1 MKLEMLL
8 KRRMMS
14 PFRSRKTSFC
24 SHTGRRSAG
33 FTYVELMIT
42 LGIMGVLASVAIPSA
57 KAMMA
62 REREH
67 ELRINL
73 VEIREAIDAYKRAAD
88 QGRIE
93 LKLGDSGYPHRLSDL
108 VEGVKDRQSL
118 DGKMLYFLRR
128 IPRDP
133 MDATANDAE
142 SSWGKRAYKSP
153 PEAPEEGDD
162 VYDVYSRSSGVGMN
176 NVPYRQW

>member
-1 MKLEMLL
+1 MKLAMPLNL
-8 KRRMMS
+8 RTMR
-14 PFRSRKTSFC
+14 PLCGLTSSA
-24 SHTGRRSAG
+24 SHRVGRRCSG

-42 LGIMGVLASVAIPSA
+42 LGIMGVLASVAIPTA

-67 ELRINL
+67 ELRSNL
-73 VEIREAIDAYKRAAD
+73 VEIREAIDSYKRAAD

-93 LKLGDSGYPHRLSDL
+93 LKLGDSGYPHKLSDL

-133 MDATANDAE
+133 MDVTSDDAE

-153 PEAPEEGDD
+153 PGAPEEGDD
-162 VYDVYSRSSGVGMN
+162 VYDIYSRSGGIGMN